1 MITRSITI
9 PYIAMVI
16 DYEGFQ
22 FHKLTLVNATQK
34 EYKTTK
40 FDSTRK
46 MKTRFNH
53 VYLPLSKQ

>member
-1 MITRSITI
+1 
-9 PYIAMVI
+9 MVI

-22 FHKLTLVNATQK
+22 FHKLILVNATQK

-46 MKTRFNH
+46 IKTRFNH
-53 VYLPLSKQ
+53 VYLPLSKR